1 MNKLIEQVLERFDKK
16 FKWFPMMSPNNE
28 VKGKP
33 MVKQFLKEELT
44 NLIEKVREDKDKW
57 LDFFSEDISSCFI
70 PKCTW
75 CSKIATEQTAKGKDA
90 QKNNHRPI
98 NWGYYCKKCYAKGL
112 KLEEEAMYG

>member
-1 MNKLIEQVLERFDKK
+1 MNKLIEQVLERFDELEFCKCSDGNFCGDTK
-16 FKWFPMMSPNNE
+16 HTL
-28 VKGKP
+28 
-33 MVKQFLKEELT
+33 KQFLKEELT
-44 NLIEKVREDKDKW
+44 NIIKKVREDKDKW
-57 LDFFSEDISSCFI
+57 LDFFSKDISSCFI

-112 KLEEEAMYG
+112 KLEEEAMYE